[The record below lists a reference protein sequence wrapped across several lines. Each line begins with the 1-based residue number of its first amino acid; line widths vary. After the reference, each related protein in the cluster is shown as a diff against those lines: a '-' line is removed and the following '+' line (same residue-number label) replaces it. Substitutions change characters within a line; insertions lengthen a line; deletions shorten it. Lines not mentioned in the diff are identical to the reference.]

1 MYLIHSG
8 LPGSKMIGYDYGKA
22 QTAPYTIQDLELLK
36 KTLLFT
42 EEDIKYLRLA
52 GEVLKD
58 QIDDVLNL
66 WYGYVGSNE
75 HLVYYFTDKNTKEPI
90 GTYLQ
95 NVRERFGQWIKDLTM
110 REYDQDWLNYQY
122 EIALRHHK
130 QKKNKT
136 DNVNSVDHIPL
147 RYLIAFIFPITFT
160 IKGFLAKKGHSPEEV
175 EKMYNAWFKA
185 VVLSVVLWSYPY
197 AKEGEW

>member
-1 MYLIHSG
+1 MIKKEVF
-8 LPGSKMIGYDYGKA
+8 KMHGYDYGKVPN
-22 QTAPYTIQDLELLK
+22 APYTTQDIELLK

-42 EEDIKYLRLA
+42 DEDIKYLKLA
-52 GEVLKD
+52 GQVLED

-66 WYGYVGSNE
+66 WYGYVGSNP
-75 HLVYYFTDKNTKEPI
+75 HLVYYFTDKNTGEPI
-90 GTYLQ
+90 QKYLE
-95 NVRERFGQWIKDLTM
+95 NVKLKFGQWIRDLTKA
-110 REYDQDWLNYQY
+110 EYDQDWTNYQY

-130 QKKNKT
+130 NKKNKI

-147 RYLIAFIFPITFT
+147 RYLITFIFPITFT
-160 IKGFLAKKGHSPEEV
+160 IKSFLSNKGYSQEEV

-185 VVLSVVLWSYPY
+185 VVLTVVLWSYPY